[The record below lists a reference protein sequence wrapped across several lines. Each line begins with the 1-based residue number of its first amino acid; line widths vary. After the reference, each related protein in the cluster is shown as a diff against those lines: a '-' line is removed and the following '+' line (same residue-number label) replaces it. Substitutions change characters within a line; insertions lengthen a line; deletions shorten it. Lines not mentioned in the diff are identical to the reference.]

1 MSYQYPNNVNSVF
14 YFAGAGKYNLFSG
27 RNMDERQLAGA
38 WHEQNG
44 GEIDNKGIICRT
56 FAHSEMI
63 FTICEFH
70 NTKIWVCACGLLYSR
85 YDLELVF
92 IFKMLD
98 YSSSYSRNSLM
109 WFYRVRLC
117 CWPSCQDFRTAV
129 LNRQICSFFF
139 CMKTAS
145 AALYDLV

>member
-1 MSYQYPNNVNSVF
+1 MLILSSILLEQENIISFLEEIWMKDSWLELGMKKIEVKLIIK
-14 YFAGAGKYNLFSG
+14 GLFVG
-27 RNMDERQLAGA
+27 LL
-38 WHEQNG
+38 H
-44 GEIDNKGIICRT
+44 T
-56 FAHSEMI
+56 EMI

-85 YDLELVF
+85 YNLDLVF
-92 IFKMLD
+92 IFKMSD

-117 CWPSCQDFRTAV
+117 CWPSCQNFRTAV

>member
-1 MSYQYPNNVNSVF
+1 MTKGLQVGGLAIKQFHLYM
-14 YFAGAGKYNLFSG
+14 AG
-27 RNMDERQLAGA
+27 
-38 WHEQNG
+38 
-44 GEIDNKGIICRT
+44 I
-56 FAHSEMI
+56 SEAIGM
-63 FTICEFH
+63 
-70 NTKIWVCACGLLYSR
+70 
-85 YDLELVF
+85 VF

-145 AALYDLV
+145 AALYDLVQGYLFFQEFLLWKNSIPQEFLFLLQSNTSLIKKLARLLCPNCSW